1 MSEPYDP
8 ELAREFFEIV
18 QQPSFTSAGGESAGG
33 WPTVEDES
41 RAWQEQRAA
50 FNRDLCTAVSG
61 MVAYAA
67 LNNTGRKRS

>member
-1 MSEPYDP
+1 MNEPYDP

-18 QQPSFTSAGGESAGG
+18 QQPSFTSEGGESAGG
-33 WPTVEDES
+33 WSIED
-41 RAWQEQRAA
+41 RQQAWQEQRAA

-67 LNNTGRKRS
+67 LNNTGRKR